1 MRQRKSKIISFY
13 FFLLIII
20 SSITNISLNNL
31 KFNEVKNVKVSGLSE
46 SNNQIIIEKIY
57 NLNLSNILLINK
69 NEIINSI
76 NSNSLVEK
84 YEVTKLYPST
94 IQIKINKTEFLAK
107 INKNGKTFLVG
118 SNGKLIPNDTK
129 INNLPFIFGKPEIN
143 EFLKFKKIIDK
154 SQLSYHEIKSF
165 YFFPSMRWD
174 LRLKNNILL
183 KLPKN
188 FTEASLVN
196 ANEFIKNFNFDKF
209 TVIDFRVNNQIIVN
223 E

>member
-1 MRQRKSKIISFY
+1 MRQRKSKIILFY

>member
-1 MRQRKSKIISFY
+1 MRQRKSKIISLY
-13 FFLLIII
+13 FFLLLII
-20 SSITNISLNNL
+20 SSITNISFNNL
-31 KFNEVKNVKVSGLSE
+31 NLNEIKNVKASGLNE
-46 SNNQIIIEKIY
+46 HNNQIIIEKIY

-69 NEIINSI
+69 KEIINLI

-84 YEVTKLYPST
+84 YEVKKIYPST

-118 SNGKLIPNDTK
+118 SNGKLIPNDTT

-154 SQLSYHEIKSF
+154 SKFSYHQIKSF

-174 LRLKNNILL
+174 LRLDDNILI

-196 ANEFIKNFNFDKF
+196 ANEFIKNNNFDNF